1 MARHDE
7 ELPLLA
13 SPAPHI
19 EALGASPQPGAQRGI
34 DRSAAQLA
42 WKKLLVN
49 SPPAWAQSP
58 DLLGSRRGEPQLES
72 RIPPFP
78 AWPSSSTTWPFET
91 PSLSQDDEDEI
102 ARFLSHCTSF
112 DELLRSTPRAPT
124 ATPERRVGAA
134 SRLSDQVWS
143 PQQMTG
149 AKPQR
154 SRPSEASTA
163 TPPEHHAETSQGFA
177 KLPDTEEVQVPMG
190 SCRGCQRRFRANR
203 LPIHEEIC
211 LRNAQ
216 KKRSVFES
224 SRQRCEA
231 VTGRWWSDSE
241 LRGSQQPNSQWGRP
255 VGGGAEDVVVAEF
268 RQNSNPELD
277 EEPLTLLGEDASSS
291 VSLVVHIHPDLAQK
305 LLLRVEVTAETPV
318 TEGDPKGGYA
328 EAPNV
333 MEMARRKVAGSAAP
347 AKPALEAEL
356 QHLPPLRLQLKLP
369 ADYPSSSPPTFQLAS
384 SWLDVD
390 VLSALRLQ
398 FVPQVL
404 CESLDQKWLEAALW
418 LRFVQEGSPIIFTWA
433 EALRYEVPE
442 AIGTGP
448 VVLRDGSDQRARSE
462 CTSEPRHGCGVE
474 QGVSPFAGAL
484 ADHRELLCPEPSCR
498 ADFSSQAL
506 AEVLEDSRKK
516 KSNLEETMEEQ
527 YERWHGLKLQR
538 VLVSELEGVVFCP
551 RCEEGGRETPV
562 LPDEA
567 VENEPPVARCG
578 RCEYVFCS
586 KCSGLYHGR
595 DPCLHPEE
603 RAQQAAMRRL
613 QGACGVAEK
622 RKLQR
627 EATKGYLVCVSEG
640 DDRGGVRIRTG
651 IREEHSLEHDPILAG
666 DSVKA
671 VHAGVPERI
680 TASTLWEAQ
689 RDNICN
695 LGQVLLESPRTG
707 GRRAG
712 VRGEPRDAFGVRGAT
727 LRPISIRFRRGNAT
741 QAANRLKER
750 RLMEELLTLKEIAR
764 ESQVCPNCHVRVQR
778 SAGCNHMTCTRCRT
792 HFCYRCGKKLDPEM
806 PYNHFSATGCTTF
819 DTEEVRRMAMQ
830 QRDRQGQGFIDVEL
844 ERLREEFGEQRDLF
858 AQFERQRPGVPE
870 RAVRLGRRNI
880 ADRLRNGEV
889 QCPSCGQWNGRVGGL
904 NHIRCGMCRG
914 SYCGHCRRR
923 GQSELLVPRDPTP
936 NTPCMVST
944 HESTLGLFWNVFWGS
959 MW

>member
-1 MARHDE
+1 MSCHSEQLDE
-7 ELPLLA
+7 V
-13 SPAPHI
+13 
-19 EALGASPQPGAQRGI
+19 EALQAI
-34 DRSAAQLA
+34 YHEDVEILC
-42 WKKLLVN
+42 
-49 SPPAWAQSP
+49 
-58 DLLGSRRGEPQLES
+58 
-72 RIPPFP
+72 
-78 AWPSSSTTWPFET
+78 
-91 PSLSQDDEDEI
+91 DDE
-102 ARFLSHCTSF
+102 
-112 DELLRSTPRAPT
+112 
-124 ATPERRVGAA
+124 G
-134 SRLSDQVWS
+134 
-143 PQQMTG
+143 
-149 AKPQR
+149 
-154 SRPSEASTA
+154 
-163 TPPEHHAETSQGFA
+163 
-177 KLPDTEEVQVPMG
+177 
-190 SCRGCQRRFRANR
+190 
-203 LPIHEEIC
+203 
-211 LRNAQ
+211 
-216 KKRSVFES
+216 
-224 SRQRCEA
+224 
-231 VTGRWWSDSE
+231 
-241 LRGSQQPNSQWGRP
+241 
-255 VGGGAEDVVVAEF
+255 
-268 RQNSNPELD
+268 
-277 EEPLTLLGEDASSS
+277 S

-347 AKPALEAEL
+347 AKPALARSESGQHVSHAEAEL

-390 VLSALRLQ
+390 VLS
-398 FVPQVL
+398 VL
-404 CESLDQKWLEAALW
+404 CESLDQKWLEA
-418 LRFVQEGSPIIFTWA
+418 EGSPIIFTWA

-448 VVLRDGSDQRARSE
+448 VVLRAPGDGSDQRARSE
-462 CTSEPRHGCGVE
+462 CTSEPMQTLLDLLLYDKCRGLDLWKQQQHLCNICFSE
-474 QGVSPFAGAL
+474 QPGSQFIHLGECSHAFCRTCVTAMASLHVTEGSIA
-484 ADHRELLCPEPSCR
+484 ELLCPEPSCR

-506 AEVLEDSRKK
+506 AEVLE
-516 KSNLEETMEEQ
+516 EEQ

-640 DDRGGVRIRTG
+640 EDLPLIDAAGYAT
-651 IREEHSLEHDPILAG
+651 EDQDPILAG

-695 LGQVLLESPRTG
+695 LGQVLLESP
-707 GRRAG
+707 
-712 VRGEPRDAFGVRGAT
+712 
-727 LRPISIRFRRGNAT
+727 RPISIRFRRGNAT

-858 AQFERQRPGVPE
+858 AQFERQRPGVRPE

-889 QCPSCGQWNGRVGGL
+889 QCPSCGQWNGCL
-904 NHIRCGMCRG
+904 
-914 SYCGHCRRR
+914 
-923 GQSELLVPRDPTP
+923 E
-936 NTPCMVST
+936 
-944 HESTLGLFWNVFWGS
+944 
-959 MW
+959 